1 LPSTKSEREWTSQQI
16 VETYGLTDGKTK
28 GVPLSPYPKLS
39 KEDGSTLDKD
49 VYPFSKLIGSLMYL
63 AVTTRPDIAYA
74 VGALARYMS
83 CPTMTHWQAAKG
95 VLRYIAGT
103 ANVGITFGSSDLT
116 LEAYCD
122 ADYAGDTD
130 TRRSTTG
137 YVFILGGG
145 AISWSSRLQPTVAAS
160 TTEAEYM
167 AAGSACKE
175 ALWLRKLAKDLGLN
189 TGAIAIGSDNQGAI
203 KLLRNPVTSMRSKH
217 IDVVHHFARER
228 VSRGEV
234 NYHYVNT
241 NDMIADALTKP
252 LPPTKFI
259 ACRNGMGMQ

>member
-1 LPSTKSEREWTSQQI
+1 MR
-16 VETYGLTDGKTK
+16 
-28 GVPLSPYPKLS
+28 
-39 KEDGSTLDKD
+39 
-49 VYPFSKLIGSLMYL
+49 YL
-63 AVTTRPDIAYA
+63 AGTTDYS
-74 VGALARYMS
+74 L
-83 CPTMTHWQAAKG
+83 
-95 VLRYIAGT
+95 
-103 ANVGITFGSSDLT
+103 TFTGGNLNLT
-116 LEAYCD
+116 GYCD

-137 YVFILGGG
+137 YVFMLNGG
-145 AISWSSRLQPTVAAS
+145 AITWSSKRQPTVAAS

-189 TGAIAIGSDNQGAI
+189 AGAVTIGSDNQGAI

-217 IDVVHHFARER
+217 IDVVHHFTRER
-228 VSRGEV
+228 VSRGEI